1 MDVRVI
7 VLGGGGHARVV
18 LDAARQAGAS
28 VVGFT
33 APEADPG
40 ELLGAPY
47 LGTDEVLNDYQPD
60 RIRLLNGI
68 GLLPGGE
75 KVRERLFSRLEEE
88 GYLFKELVHPR
99 ATMSSSAGIEQGA
112 QVMMGACVQ
121 TRARLGKNCI
131 VNTGATV
138 DHDCRISAHAHIAPG
153 ATLAGDVRV
162 GRGAFVGAGATVVQG
177 VEIGDYGV
185 VGAGAVVLD
194 SVAPH
199 STVAGSPAHELDR

>member
-1 MDVRVI
+1 MDARVI

-33 APEADPG
+33 APEADSG

-47 LGTDEVLNDYQPD
+47 LGTDEVLEEYHPD
-60 RIRLLNGI
+60 RIRLVNGV

-75 KVRERLFSRLEEE
+75 KIRERLFCRLEGE
-88 GYLFKELVHPR
+88 GYQFTELVHPR
-99 ATMSSSAGIEQGA
+99 ATVSSSVGIEEGA
-112 QVMMGACVQ
+112 QVMMGASVQ

-162 GRGAFVGAGATVVQG
+162 GRGAFIGAGATVVQG
-177 VEIGDYGV
+177 AEIGDYGV
-185 VGAGAVVLD
+185 VGAGAMVLH
-194 SVAPH
+194 SVAPN
-199 STVAGSPAHELDR
+199 STVAGLPAHELDR

>member
-1 MDVRVI
+1 MTDQVI
-7 VLGGGGHARVV
+7 LLGRGGHARVV
-18 LDAARQAGAS
+18 LDAARQAGSS

-33 APEADPG
+33 APEADSE

-47 LGTDEVLNDYQPD
+47 LGTDQVLEEYHRG
-60 RIRLLNGI
+60 RICLLNGI

-75 KVRERLFSRLEEE
+75 RVRERLFSRLEGE
-88 GYLFKELVHPR
+88 GYQFTELVHPR
-99 ATMSSSAGIEQGA
+99 ATLSSSAEIEAGA

-121 TRARLGKNCI
+121 TRARLGRNCI

-138 DHDCRISAHAHIAPG
+138 DHDCQISAHAHIAPG
-153 ATLAGDVRV
+153 ATLTGDVRV

-177 VEIGDYGV
+177 AEIGEYGV

-194 SVAPH
+194 SVAPYA
-199 STVAGSPAHELDR
+199 TVAGSPAHELDR